1 MSPRTAQWLLALTM
15 TWFAAGTVPASA
27 EPVAADRWNQ
37 LSTAHFEHL
46 GVDQGLPDPIVMS
59 MTQDDEGFIWLG
71 TQGGLARWDGYRMR
85 VFKHDAK
92 NFGSLPGDFV
102 QTTHR
107 DPLGRIWVGTA
118 FAGLA
123 LYDQKE
129 ERFVRYGAGAQGL
142 SHDSVAAIAGDSR
155 GGVWIGTA
163 GGLDYLDPV
172 SGAITH
178 YHAAAK
184 SQDGLR
190 DNQIRA
196 LRIDRHGNLWIGSAT
211 GLSRLDAATGKLSA
225 VPVKGAD
232 GGDWSDTILA
242 LSEDSRGRMIFG
254 TLKSGIGVVEPAAA
268 EGSVLQLATAPEL
281 RDNMVLSIAELRP
294 GVWWIASYG
303 GGITE
308 YAPETGAVR
317 HIRHQAQVATSLG
330 HDRAAAILRDRS
342 GLMWVSTERSLDRY
356 DPLSS
361 AVHTAYGGIDQPDA
375 DVTVVMTDSQNR
387 LWIALADRGIDIVEA
402 DGKRRA
408 ALRPDLSKPDSALPA
423 RLTLS
428 MAQGAGP
435 KSEVW
440 IGTQLG
446 LYRADAEG
454 RQIRRVAL
462 PQPEKYPRVSRI
474 VVDGDT
480 LWLATTNGLLRYQPL
495 TGALKRYTQGAAKD
509 VGLTDNRIE
518 SLLMAPGGKLWIGTR
533 NGLNQLD
540 TVSGAIERIPFETG
554 NPAALSAGFVSG
566 LALDL
571 EGRLWVALRSGGG
584 VNVLTGRDAAGK
596 PQWRRI
602 GIADGLGNMNAC
614 GLLMDA
620 RGGIWISTVDG
631 IAMADVNS
639 LRVRTLNRAD
649 GLAIRAY
656 YVGAATLTADGDVV
670 FGGAGGLS
678 AIHPN
683 QIATWN
689 WHPPVAVSAI
699 RLGALSVPPGRL
711 RAAGAPLVVPPDA
724 QGFEVEF
731 AALDFSAPAQN
742 RYRYRLDGYD
752 RDWVEMDATRRVAA
766 YTSLPPGTYRLQ
778 VHGSNRAGQWSD
790 QALTLPVLV
799 LPAWYQTWWA
809 RLGYVL
815 AASLLAWAVYSWRV
829 RKLKHATLVL
839 EERVMARTQH
849 LEKLNAIV
857 RSVNEH
863 VDFDALLGAMLR
875 EGTVIEGAETAFAL
889 VRDKENND
897 FTVHAAWSRDGV
909 PVDVPA
915 LDAEQAALCFAPASG
930 AIAEDIFLS
939 YGEGAEKGVQLAM
952 RILVDRRV
960 EGYLVFGNRHDSMA
974 FDESDQQLLKGLKE
988 HFVSAFQKARALDLI
1003 ERARSEAVA
1012 ASLAKSEFLA
1022 NMSHEIRTP
1031 MNALIGLSR
1040 LTLRTELDNKQRGYM
1055 GKILW
1060 SAENLLGIV
1069 NDILDFSKIEAR
1081 KLDLENVPFQLDE
1094 IFGNLAGLIAHKTE
1108 EKGVEVI
1115 FSIAPEVP
1123 RQLVGDP
1130 LRLGQVLL
1138 NLTSNAAK
1146 FTERGEIVVSVELVE
1161 RHGDG
1166 ATLRFAVSDTGIGM
1180 TELQL
1185 AGLFQSFSQVDSSIT
1200 RKYGGTGLG
1209 LAISRQLVQ
1218 LMGGEIAVESTAGI
1232 GSRFSF
1238 TVELGIAPRLAQE
1251 GQAPLGHHRVLV
1263 VDDSAASREVL
1274 CSMLKSFG
1282 VDAIRSAE
1290 SGPVAMELL
1299 LEASAAGTPFD
1310 VVLMDW
1316 RMPVWDGIETARR
1329 IRSDDRITATPA
1341 ILMVSAY
1348 AREDVM
1354 HEVDDTGLDGFLIKP
1369 VIPSL
1374 LYDSLLD
1381 ILSPSESS
1389 ERVARIRPAEQRDL
1403 SSLAGARVLLVED
1416 NAINCDVALG
1426 FLADAP
1432 ITVDVAL
1439 DGAQAIQ
1446 MVQAK
1451 HYDLV
1456 LMDIQMP
1463 VMDGLTATR
1472 AIRALANYD
1481 SLPVIAMTAHAMS
1494 GDHAASMAAGMNDH
1508 LTKPID
1514 PALLMN
1520 TLLRWIAPRADVAE
1534 GGNALTAVEMPA
1546 YPAYRQSDILAASL
1560 PPIGG
1565 IDWQLALSR
1574 VGHNSELLSKVL
1586 GRFKKEYSVA
1596 AQAILASDS
1605 ALADGALLRF
1615 AHTLKSSAEY
1625 IGAMPLADACD
1636 LLEKALRQGCHDE
1649 ARQLREPLAALLAPL
1664 VGALTDAPPGAPV
1677 SAPVQQPMAMNDD
1690 YVPHAVTERKVAEL
1704 QRVLIVDDDAIN
1716 RDVLADLLQ
1725 SLCTITVAKNG
1736 RNVVEWAARHQPAL
1750 ILLDVMMAELDGH
1763 EVLRRLKAEARTAH
1777 IPVVFITGLD
1787 STSDEALG
1795 LSIGASDYITKPFS
1809 PAVVRARVAIH
1820 LQLAR
1825 QRNLLEVQAHVD
1837 GLTELPNRR
1846 RFDEYYAAEWSRA
1859 QRNGTTLS
1867 LMLLDVDCF
1876 KQYNDHYGHAMGDQV
1891 LREVS
1896 RVLSTSLHRP
1906 ADLGARYG
1914 GEEFVLVL
1922 PETPQPAAMQIA
1934 ERIRER
1940 IEALGI
1946 PHDGSVCAPAITI
1959 SVGGATLAPGQNET
1973 MEALLAAADQHLYL
1987 AKGEGRNRVI
1997 WRSIEELVL
2006 DA

>member
-1 MSPRTAQWLLALTM
+1 MSLRTAHWLLTLTM
-15 TWFAAGTVPASA
+15 AWIVSGIAPASA
-27 EPVAADRWNQ
+27 QQVAEDRWDK

-59 MTQDDEGFIWLG
+59 MTQDGDGFIWLG

-85 VFKHDAK
+85 VFKHDAT
-92 NFGSLPGDFV
+92 NPSSLPGDFV

-107 DPLGRIWVGTA
+107 DPLGRLWVGTA

-129 ERFVRYGAGAQGL
+129 ERFVRYGSGAQGL
-142 SHDSVAAIAGDSR
+142 SHDSVTAIAGDKR
-155 GGVWIGTA
+155 GGVWVGTA
-163 GGLDYLDPV
+163 GGLDYLDPA

-178 YHAAAK
+178 YRAAAK

-196 LRIDRHGNLWIGSAT
+196 LRIDSHGNLWIGSAT
-211 GLSRLDAATGKLSA
+211 GLSRLNAATGKLSA
-225 VPVKGAD
+225 VPVKGPD
-232 GGDWSDTILA
+232 GGAWVDSILA
-242 LSEDSRGRMIFG
+242 LSEDSRGRVIFG
-254 TLKSGIGVVEPAAA
+254 TLRSGIGVVEAAA
-268 EGSVLQLATAPEL
+268 VTGNVLHIPAAPEL
-281 RDNMVLSIAELRP
+281 RDNMVLSIEELRP
-294 GVWWIASYG
+294 GIWWIGSYG
-303 GGITE
+303 GGVTE
-308 YAPETGAVR
+308 YAPDTGAVR

-330 HDRAAAILRDRS
+330 HDRTAAVLRDRS

-375 DVTVVMTDSQNR
+375 DVTAVMTDSQNR
-387 LWIALADRGIDIVEA
+387 LWLALADRGIDIIDA

-408 ALRPDLSKPDSALPA
+408 ALRADLSKPDSALPA

-474 VVDGDT
+474 VADGDT
-480 LWLATTNGLLRYQPL
+480 LWLGTTNGLLRYQPL
-495 TGALKRYTQGAAKD
+495 TGALKSYTQGATKD

-518 SLLMAPGGKLWIGTR
+518 SLLLAPGGKLWIGTR

-554 NPAALSAGFVSG
+554 QPAALSAGFVSG

-571 EGRLWVALRSGGG
+571 QGRLWVALRSGGG

-602 GIADGLGNMNAC
+602 GIADGLSNMNAC

-620 RGGIWISTVDG
+620 RGNIWISTVDG

-656 YVGAATLTADGDVV
+656 YVGAAALTADGDVV

-678 AIHPN
+678 AIHPDR
-683 QIATWN
+683 IATWN
-689 WHPPVAVSAI
+689 WRPPVAVSAI
-699 RLGALSVPPGRL
+699 HLGALSVPPGRL
-711 RAAGAPLVVPPDA
+711 HAAGAPLVVPPEV

-742 RYRYRLDGYD
+742 RYRYRLEGYD

-766 YTSLPPGTYRLQ
+766 YTSLPPGEYRLQ
-778 VHGSNRAGQWSD
+778 VRGSNRIGQWSD
-790 QALTLPVLV
+790 QELTLPVRV

-809 RLGYVL
+809 TLGYAL
-815 AASLLAWAVYSWRV
+815 AAGLLAWSLYSWRV
-829 RKLKHATLVL
+829 RKLKHATQVL
-839 EERVMARTQH
+839 EERVMSRTQH

-857 RSVNEH
+857 RSVNEQ
-863 VDFDALLGAMLR
+863 VDFDQLLEAMLR
-875 EGTVIEGAETAFAL
+875 EGTIIEGVETAFAL
-889 VRDKENND
+889 VRDKESGD

-909 PVDVPA
+909 AVDVPA
-915 LDAEQAALCFAPASG
+915 LDAEQAALCYAPASG

-939 YGEGAEKGVQLAM
+939 YGEGAEKGAQLAM
-952 RILVDRRV
+952 RILVDQRV

-974 FDESDQQLLKGLKE
+974 FDESDQELLTGLKE

-1003 ERARSEAVA
+1003 ERARAEAVS

-1040 LTLRTELDNKQRGYM
+1040 LTLRTELDNKQRGYL

-1115 FSIAPEVP
+1115 FSIAADVP
-1123 RQLVGDP
+1123 RQLLGDP

-1138 NLTSNAAK
+1138 NLTGNAAK

-1161 RHGDG
+1161 QRKAG

-1209 LAISRQLVQ
+1209 LAISRQLVE
-1218 LMGGEIAVESTAGI
+1218 LMGGEIAVESKAGV

-1238 TVELGIAPRLAQE
+1238 TVDLGIAPALAQG
-1251 GQAPLGHHRVLV
+1251 GQASFGHHRVLV

-1274 CSMLKSFG
+1274 CSILKSFG
-1282 VDAIRSAE
+1282 IEAVGSAE
-1290 SGPVAMELL
+1290 SGPIAMELL

-1316 RMPVWDGIETARR
+1316 RMPIWDGIETARR

-1348 AREDVM
+1348 AREDVL
-1354 HEVDDTGLDGFLIKP
+1354 HEVDDAGLDGFLIKP

-1374 LYDSLLD
+1374 LYDSLID
-1381 ILSPSESS
+1381 ILRSPESG
-1389 ERVARIRPAEQRDL
+1389 ERVARVRPAEGRDL

-1416 NAINCDVALG
+1416 NAINCDVALD

-1439 DGAQAIQ
+1439 DGMQAVQ
-1446 MVQAK
+1446 MVQTM

-1472 AIRALANYD
+1472 TIRAMSNYD
-1481 SLPVIAMTAHAMS
+1481 SLPIIAMTAHAMS

-1514 PALLMN
+1514 PVLLMN
-1520 TLLRWIAPRADVAE
+1520 TLLRWITPRTQVVAGDHAAIAAE
-1534 GGNALTAVEMPA
+1534 VPINAQSNALA
-1546 YPAYRQSDILAASL
+1546 SSL
-1560 PPIGG
+1560 PSIAGV
-1565 IDWQLALSR
+1565 DWQRALSR
-1574 VGHNSELLSKVL
+1574 VGHNPALLNKVL
-1586 GRFKKEYSVA
+1586 ERFKNEYGAA
-1596 AQAILASDS
+1596 AQTMLANED

-1615 AHTLKSSAEY
+1615 VHTLKSSAEY
-1625 IGAMPLADACD
+1625 IGAMPLAVACD
-1636 LLEKALRQGCHDE
+1636 MLEKALREGRDDE
-1649 ARQLREPLAALLAPL
+1649 ARQLRGPLAELLAPL
-1664 VGALTDAPPGAPV
+1664 VGALMDMPASALV
-1677 SAPVQQPMAMNDD
+1677 SASAA
-1690 YVPHAVTERKVAEL
+1690 HLGSEREVAEL

-1716 RDVLADLLQ
+1716 REVLADLLQ

-1809 PAVVRARVAIH
+1809 PAVVKARVAIH

-1825 QRNLLEVQAHVD
+1825 QRNLLEVQAHID

-1846 RFDEYYAAEWSRA
+1846 RFDEYYAAEWDRA
-1859 QRNGTTLS
+1859 QRNGATLS

-1896 RVLSTSLHRP
+1896 RVLSANLRRP

-1922 PETPQPAAMQIA
+1922 PDTPRPAAMRIG
-1934 ERIRER
+1934 ERIREG
-1940 IEALGI
+1940 IEALAI
-1946 PHDGSVCAPAITI
+1946 QHDGSVCAPTITI
-1959 SVGGATLAPGQNET
+1959 SVGGATLAPGRSET
-1973 MEALLAAADQHLYL
+1973 MEALLAAADQHLYD
-1987 AKGEGRNRVI
+1987 AKGEGRNRVL
-1997 WRSIEELVL
+1997 WRRAEELVL
-2006 DA
+2006 NA